1 MSQPAITTAIA
12 IHGREI
18 IELVTGHPQGIRLSR
33 LAEIVATRHGESV
46 RFHTCTT
53 RDMTLD
59 NLLALLVLRHKVRI
73 VGEVAFPGMSPL
85 CGHCRSTPRK
95 PETRTR

>member
-1 MSQPAITTAIA
+1 MSQPAITAAIA

-18 IELVTGHPQGIRLSR
+18 IELVTAHPKGIRLKR
-33 LAEIVATRHGESV
+33 LAEIVATRYGVSV
-46 RFHTCTT
+46 SFHTCTT

-73 VGEVAFPGMSPL
+73 VRDVAFPGTSPI
-85 CGHCRSTPRK
+85 CTHCRSTSRK
-95 PETRTR
+95 PEAPV